1 MTKKK
6 RIGTIGEIDA
16 HAYLLKQGYTI
27 LEQNW
32 RFHHAEIDII
42 AKQHDVLIFVEVK
55 TRTSDKFGKPEW
67 LVKREQ
73 QRLISTAAKAY
84 MRKVNHEWMVR
95 FDIIG
100 ILTDYNG
107 KTIRLTHVKDAYF
120 DP

>member
-6 RIGTIGEIDA
+6 RIGSIGEIEA
-16 HAYLLKQGYTI
+16 NAFLIKEGYTI

-42 AKQHDVLIFVEVK
+42 AKKNEALIFIEVK
-55 TRTSDKFGKPEW
+55 ARTSDKFGKPEW
-67 LVKREQ
+67 LVKRQQ
-73 QRLISTAAKAY
+73 QRLISNAAKAY
-84 MRKVNHEWMVR
+84 MRKVNHEWIIR

-100 ILTDYNG
+100 ILTNSNG
-107 KTIRLTHVKDAYF
+107 KIIRLTHVKDAFF

>member
-6 RIGTIGEIDA
+6 RIGSIGEVEA
-16 HAYLLKQGYTI
+16 AEYLQKQGYNI

-32 RFHHAEIDII
+32 RFHNAEIDII
-42 AKQHDVLIFVEVK
+42 AKKKEMLIFIEVK
-55 TRTSDKFGKPEW
+55 ARTSDKFGKPEW
-67 LVKREQ
+67 LVKRQQ

-84 MRKVNHEWMVR
+84 MRKANHEWMIR

-100 ILTDYNG
+100 ILTEASG
-107 KTIRLTHVKDAYF
+107 KIIRLTHVKDAFF